1 MVPGQFQ
8 ANQRKS
14 VTVRQTDKYMKVI
27 SVTACIFS
35 PEVLNFL
42 SLHEDFWLAPVAAL
56 GLVCPHRAKEVDS
69 VSCNKENN
77 RYAVLRNSVNKKW

>member
-42 SLHEDFWLAPVAAL
+42 SLHEDF
-56 GLVCPHRAKEVDS
+56 
-69 VSCNKENN
+69 
-77 RYAVLRNSVNKKW
+77 